1 MARITVEDC
10 LSNIDNI
17 FEMVLVAAKRARRL
31 AHGADPL
38 VELENDKPTVIAL
51 REIADGHITPAILEE
66 IGQPATD
73 EFMQPEA
80 AEEVIPLRGIS
91 IGN

>member
-10 LSNIDNI
+10 VDNIDNI

-38 VELENDKPTVIAL
+38 VELENDKCTVVAL
-51 REIADGHITPAILEE
+51 REIAEGHITPAILEE
-66 IGQPATD
+66 VEVPATE
-73 EFMQPEA
+73 EFLQPEA
-80 AEEVIPLRGIS
+80 VEEIMPIRGIS
-91 IGN
+91 IGD

>member
-10 LSNIDNI
+10 LENIDNI

-31 AHGADPL
+31 AHGSDAM

-51 REIADGHITPAILEE
+51 REIAEGHVTPAILEE
-66 IGQPATD
+66 IEAPPAD
-73 EFMQPEA
+73 DFMQPDI
-80 AEEVIPLRGIS
+80 AEEVLPVRGIS
-91 IGN
+91 IGD

>member
-10 LSNIDNI
+10 LNNIDNI
-17 FEMVLVAAKRARRL
+17 FEMVLVAAKRARRI

-51 REIADGHITPAILEE
+51 REIADGHITPSILEE
-66 IGQPATD
+66 IEQPPAE
-73 EFMQPEA
+73 EFMAPESS
-80 AEEVIPLRGIS
+80 EDPLPMRGIS
-91 IGN
+91 IGD

>member
-10 LSNIDNI
+10 LDNINNI
-17 FEMVLVAAKRARRL
+17 FEMVLVASKRARRI

-51 REIADGHITPAILEE
+51 REIAEGHITPSILEE
-66 IGQPATD
+66 IDQPPAED
-73 EFMQPEA
+73 LLQQEV
-80 AEEVIPLRGIS
+80 AEEVLPVRGIS
-91 IGN
+91 IAD